1 MYAALMIARLTR
13 KLREAAHTR
22 KSRAVLSTPPFVPHH
37 DGVVVF
43 SMIGTR
49 VVAPYLVA
57 AKSFLRELDCGR
69 VVLLDDGSLTDGDC
83 ATLAAH
89 LGNPEIRSIRDVD
102 TGDAPRGGCWERLMT
117 LIDLSARDYV
127 IQLDS
132 DTVTLG
138 GVPEVRAAI
147 DTGRSFTILGGT
159 DGEEQGLKTL
169 TDFRRDVYP
178 EGPDVLPAGS
188 HVQTQI
194 EAWMDRLPDPDNC
207 RYVRACAAFAGFAPG
222 SVSRADALAFSRAAE
237 DTVGTNV
244 WKQWGSEQVASN
256 YLVANTP
263 DPVLLPYA
271 RYYHFWDD
279 GDRADPGLVHFPGT
293 HRYTGNA
300 YTRATAAALATLRG

>member
-1 MYAALMIARLTR
+1 MIDRLIR
-13 KLREAAHTR
+13 KLREAAHLR
-22 KSRAVLSTPPFVPHH
+22 QSRAVFRTPPIIPHH
-37 DGVVVF
+37 DGVIVF

-57 AKSFLRELDCGR
+57 VKSFLRQLDCGR
-69 VVLLDDGSLTDGDC
+69 VVLLDDGSLTGADK
-83 ATLAAH
+83 AMLAAH

-102 TGDAPRGGCWERLMT
+102 TGEAPCGGCWERLMT

-138 GVPEVRAAI
+138 PISEVRAAI
-147 DTGRSFTILGGT
+147 DAGRSFTILGGT

-178 EGPDVLPAGS
+178 QGFEALPDNA

-194 EAWMDRLPDPDNC
+194 EARMDRLPDPDANH
-207 RYVRACAAFAGFAPG
+207 YVRACAAFTGFAPG
-222 SVSRADALAFSRAAE
+222 SVSRADAQAFSRAAE
-237 DTVGTNV
+237 DAVGTPT

-279 GDRADPGLVHFPGT
+279 GERADPGLVHFPGT
-293 HRYTGNA
+293 HRYTGSTYA
-300 YTRATAAALATLRG
+300 RATAAALKALASS

>member
-1 MYAALMIARLTR
+1 MIDRLIR
-13 KLREAAHTR
+13 KAREAAHLR
-22 KSRAVLSTPPFVPHH
+22 QCRAVYSTPAAAVRD
-37 DGVVVF
+37 DGVIVF

-57 AKSFLRELDCGR
+57 AKSFMYALGRGR
-69 VVLLDDGSLTDGDC
+69 VVLLDDGSLTANDND
-83 ATLAAH
+83 ALASH

-117 LIDLSARDYV
+117 LIDLSATDYV

-138 GVPEVRAAI
+138 AVTEVRAAI
-147 DTGRSFTILGGT
+147 DAGRSFTIVGGT
-159 DGEEQGLKTL
+159 DGEAQGLKRL
-169 TDFRRDVYP
+169 TDFRREVYP
-178 EGPDVLPAGS
+178 AGPDVLPAGS

-194 EAWMDRLPDPDNC
+194 EARMDRLPDPDAR
-207 RYVRACAAFAGFAPG
+207 RYVRACAAFTGFAPG
-222 SVSRADALAFSRAAE
+222 SVTRPDAQAFSRAAE
-237 DTVGTNV
+237 AAVGGDV

-256 YLVANTP
+256 YLIANTP
-263 DPVLLPYA
+263 DAVLLPYA

-300 YTRATAAALATLRG
+300 YARATAAALSRLNG

>member
-1 MYAALMIARLTR
+1 MIDRLIR
-13 KLREAAHTR
+13 KGREAAHLAQC
-22 KSRAVLSTPPFVPHH
+22 KAVFATPPVAPHQ

-57 AKSFLRELDCGR
+57 AKSFLRALGRGR
-69 VVLLDDGSLTDGDC
+69 VVLLDDGSLTAADK
-83 ATLAAH
+83 ASLAAH
-89 LGNPEIRSIRDVD
+89 LGHPEIRSIHDVD
-102 TGDAPRGGCWERLMT
+102 TGEAPRGGCWERLMT

-138 GVPEVRAAI
+138 AVDEVRAAI
-147 DTGRSFTILGGT
+147 DAGRSFTILGGT
-159 DGEEQGLKTL
+159 DGEAQGLKTL

-178 EGPDVLPAGS
+178 DGPDAVPATA

-194 EAWMDRLPDPDNC
+194 EARMDRLPQPDAR
-207 RYVRACAAFAGFAPG
+207 RYVRACAAFTGFAPG
-222 SVSRADALAFSRAAE
+222 SVSREDAQAFSRDAQM
-237 DTVGTNV
+237 TVGADI

-279 GDRADPGLVHFPGT
+279 GDRVDPGLVHFPGT
-293 HRYTGNA
+293 HRYTGNTYA
-300 YTRATAAALATLRG
+300 RATAAALQNLKR

>member
-1 MYAALMIARLTR
+1 MATLVIDRLIR
-13 KLREAAHTR
+13 KAREAAHLAQC
-22 KSRAVLSTPPFVPHH
+22 KAVLKTPPVAQQV

-57 AKSFLRELDCGR
+57 AKSFIRALGRGR
-69 VVLLDDGSLTDGDC
+69 VVLLDDGSLSAADKSIL
-83 ATLAAH
+83 ATH
-89 LGNPEIRSIRDVD
+89 LGDPEIRSIHDVD
-102 TGDAPRGGCWERLMT
+102 TGETPRGGCWERLMT

-138 GVPEVRAAI
+138 SVDEVHAAI
-147 DTGRSFTILGGT
+147 EAGRSFTILGGT
-159 DGEEQGLKTL
+159 DGEAQGLKTL

-178 EGPDVLPAGS
+178 DGPDALPDRA

-194 EAWMDRLPDPDNC
+194 EARMDRLPDPGA
-207 RYVRACAAFAGFAPG
+207 RHYIRACAAFTGFEPG
-222 SVSRADALAFSRAAE
+222 SVSRADVQAFSHAAQAA
-237 DTVGTNV
+237 VGADI
-244 WKQWGSEQVASN
+244 WRQWGSEQVASN
-256 YLVANTP
+256 YLMANTP

-271 RYYHFWDD
+271 RYFHFWND

-293 HRYTGNA
+293 HRYTGDSYA
-300 YTRATAAALATLRG
+300 RATAVALDRLRR

>member
-1 MYAALMIARLTR
+1 MIDRLIR
-13 KLREAAHTR
+13 KAREAAHLAQC
-22 KSRAVLSTPPFVPHH
+22 KAVFATPPITPHQ

-57 AKSFLRELDCGR
+57 AKSFLRALGR
-69 VVLLDDGSLTDGDC
+69 GRIVLLDDGSLTSADK
-83 ATLAAH
+83 AVLAAH
-89 LGNPEIRSIRDVD
+89 LGHPEIRSIHDVD

-138 GVPEVRAAI
+138 AVDEVRAAI
-147 DTGRSFTILGGT
+147 DAGSSFTILGGT
-159 DGEEQGLKTL
+159 DGEAQGLKTL
-169 TDFRRDVYP
+169 TDFRSDVYP
-178 EGPDVLPAGS
+178 EGPDALPAAA

-194 EAWMDRLPDPDNC
+194 EARMDRLPDANTR
-207 RYVRACAAFAGFAPG
+207 RYIRACAAFTGFAPG
-222 SVSRADALAFSRAAE
+222 SVTRADAQAFSRAA
-237 DTVGTNV
+237 DATVGADV

-271 RYYHFWDD
+271 RYFHFWND
-279 GDRADPGLVHFPGT
+279 GDRSDPGLVHFPGT
-293 HRYTGNA
+293 HRYTGNTYA
-300 YTRATAAALATLRG
+300 RATAAALTSLKR

>member
-1 MYAALMIARLTR
+1 MIDRLTR
-13 KLREAAHTR
+13 KLREAAHLR
-22 KSRAVLSTPPFVPHH
+22 QCRAVLETPPVIPQH
-37 DGVVVF
+37 DGVIVF

-57 AKSFLRELDCGR
+57 VKSFVRALGQGR
-69 VVLLDDGSLTDGDC
+69 VVLLDDGSLTAGDK
-83 ATLAAH
+83 AALAAH

-102 TGDAPRGGCWERLMT
+102 TGDTPRGGCWERLMT

-132 DTVTLG
+132 DTVTQG
-138 GVPEVRAAI
+138 NVGEVRAAI
-147 DTGRSFTILGGT
+147 DAGRSFTIVGGT
-159 DGEEQGLKTL
+159 DGEAQGLKTL
-169 TDFRRDVYP
+169 NDFRRDVYP
-178 EGPDVLPAGS
+178 DGPDVLPAAS

-194 EAWMDRLPDPDNC
+194 EARMDRLPDPDAR
-207 RYVRACAAFAGFAPG
+207 RYVRACAAFTGFAPG
-222 SVSRADALAFSRAAE
+222 SVTRADAQAFSRAAE
-237 DTVGTNV
+237 AAVGADV

-293 HRYTGNA
+293 HRYTGNSYA
-300 YTRATAAALATLRG
+300 RATAAALVALKR

>member
-1 MYAALMIARLTR
+1 MIDRLIR
-13 KLREAAHTR
+13 KAREAAHLR
-22 KSRAVLSTPPFVPHH
+22 QCRAVLSTPPFVPNH

-57 AKSFLRELDCGR
+57 AKSFLQKLDCGR
-69 VVLLDDGSLTDGDC
+69 VVLLDDGSLTTGDR
-83 ATLAAH
+83 AALAAH
-89 LGNPEIRSIRDVD
+89 LGNPDIRSIRDVD

-127 IQLDS
+127 VQLDS

-138 GVPEVRAAI
+138 SVSEVRAAI
-147 DTGRSFTILGGT
+147 DARRSFTIVGGT
-159 DGEEQGLKTL
+159 DGEAQGLMTL
-169 TDFRRDVYP
+169 TDFRSQVYP
-178 EGPDVLPAGS
+178 EGPDALPTGS

-194 EAWMDRLPDPDNC
+194 EARMDRLPDLDNC
-207 RYVRACAAFAGFAPG
+207 RYVRACAAFTGFAPR
-222 SVSRADALAFSRAAE
+222 SVTRNDVQAFSRAAE
-237 DTVGTNV
+237 DAVGTTV
-244 WKQWGSEQVASN
+244 WNQWGSEQVASN

-279 GDRADPGLVHFPGT
+279 GDRTDPGLVHFPGT

-300 YTRATAAALATLRG
+300 YARATAAALAALKR

>member
-1 MYAALMIARLTR
+1 MIDRLTR
-13 KLREAAHTR
+13 KLREAAHLR
-22 KSRAVLSTPPFVPHH
+22 QCRAVFETPPIVPKH
-37 DGVVVF
+37 DGVIVF

-57 AKSFLRELDCGR
+57 AKSFLHALGRGR
-69 VVLLDDGSLTDGDC
+69 VVLLDDGSLTAGDK
-83 ATLAAH
+83 ALLAAH

-102 TGDAPRGGCWERLMT
+102 TGDTPRGGCWERLMT
-117 LIDLSARDYV
+117 LIDLSATDYV

-138 GVPEVRAAI
+138 AVSEVRAAI
-147 DTGRSFTILGGT
+147 DAGRSFTIVGGT

-169 TDFRRDVYP
+169 SDFRREVYP
-178 EGPDVLPAGS
+178 DGPDVLPAGS

-194 EAWMDRLPDPDNC
+194 EARMDRLPDPDTR
-207 RYVRACAAFAGFAPG
+207 RYVRACAAFTGFAPG
-222 SVSRADALAFSRAAE
+222 SVTRADAQAFSRTAEAA
-237 DTVGTNV
+237 VGVDV

-279 GDRADPGLVHFPGT
+279 GDRADPALVHFPGT
-293 HRYTGNA
+293 HRYTGNSYA
-300 YTRATAAALATLRG
+300 RATAAALAVLRR

>member
-1 MYAALMIARLTR
+1 MIDRLIR
-13 KLREAAHTR
+13 KAREAAHLR
-22 KSRAVLSTPPFVPHH
+22 QSKAVFGTPPVTPHH

-69 VVLLDDGSLTDGDC
+69 VVLLDDGSLTASDK
-83 ATLAAH
+83 AVLSAQ
-89 LGNPEIRSIRDVD
+89 LGNPEIRGIRDVD
-102 TGDAPRGGCWERLMT
+102 TGDTPRGGCWERLMT
-117 LIDLSARDYV
+117 LIDLSAHDYV

-138 GVPEVRAAI
+138 NVAEVRAAI
-147 DTGRSFTILGGT
+147 DAGRSFTILGGT
-159 DGEEQGLKTL
+159 DGEAQGLKTL

-178 EGPDVLPAGS
+178 DGPDVLPTGS

-194 EAWMDRLPDPDNC
+194 EARMDRLPDPDNAC
-207 RYVRACAAFAGFAPG
+207 YVRACAAFTGFAVG
-222 SVSRADALAFSRAAE
+222 SVTRADAQAFSRAAE
-237 DTVGTNV
+237 DAVGAGV

-263 DPVLLPYA
+263 DPVLLPYP

-279 GDRADPGLVHFPGT
+279 GDRATPGLVHFPGT
-293 HRYTGNA
+293 HRYTGNTYA
-300 YTRATAAALATLRG
+300 RATATALDALKR

>member
-1 MYAALMIARLTR
+1 MIDRLIR
-13 KLREAAHTR
+13 KAREAAHMR
-22 KSRAVLSTPPFVPHH
+22 QCRAVFATPPATVHD

-49 VVAPYLVA
+49 VLGPYLVA
-57 AKSFLRELDCGR
+57 AKSFLAALGQGR
-69 VVLLDDGSLTDGDC
+69 VVVLDDGSLTDDDK
-83 ATLAAH
+83 ALLAAH
-89 LGNPEIRSIRDVD
+89 LGNPEIRSIREVD

-117 LIDLSARDYV
+117 LIDLSATDYV

-138 GVPEVRAAI
+138 NVAEVRAAI
-147 DTGRSFTILGGT
+147 DAGRSFTIVGGT
-159 DGEEQGLKTL
+159 DGEAQGLKTL

-178 EGPDVLPAGS
+178 DGPDILPAAS

-194 EAWMDRLPDPDNC
+194 EARMDCLPDPDTR
-207 RYVRACAAFAGFAPG
+207 RYVRACAAFTGFAAG
-222 SVSRADALAFSRAAE
+222 SVTRADAQAFSRAAE
-237 DTVGTNV
+237 AAVGGEV
-244 WKQWGSEQVASN
+244 WTQWGSEQVASN

-293 HRYTGNA
+293 HRYTGNTYA
-300 YTRATAAALATLRG
+300 RATAAALSRLGS